1 MKLINLLHAVVLA
14 ALLVLSGAA
23 ARAATITFDP
33 AASLIST
40 GQTFQITLVGRDFTE
55 GAGGTFGGGVTVGW
69 DPALLSLQSFDTSV
83 FAGDQ
88 LLATSNTSTVVDNT
102 AGQLRDLS
110 VASFF
115 TGVEAADFQ
124 IAVLTFTALAP
135 GQSTLSAQIGLF
147 TSGFEN
153 IWTDSDA
160 FNPIA
165 VSPSFV
171 AGGVTVVPE
180 PGTSLLVGIGLAG
193 LASVRRRSAA

>member
-1 MKLINLLHAVVLA
+1 MKLMNLLHALVLG
-14 ALLVLSGAA
+14 ALIVLSGAA

-33 AASLIST
+33 SAPLVSV

-69 DPALLSLQSFDTSV
+69 DPALLALQSFDTSV

-88 LLATSNTSTVVDNT
+88 LLATSNTNTVIDNG

-115 TGVEAADFQ
+115 TGVEAPDFQ

-135 GQSTLSAQIGLF
+135 GESQLSSQIGLF

-165 VSPSFV
+165 LSPSF
-171 AGGVTVVPE
+171 GGGSVTVVPE
-180 PGTSLLVGIGLAG
+180 PGTSLLMGIGLAG
-193 LASVRRRSAA
+193 LASVRRRSV